1 MPIGPNRLMDLEVV
15 SASNTDELALLNILA
30 EFGGGISLVINREI
44 AEHAIAELQAFLDGR
59 LRQQKVANR
68 N

>member
-1 MPIGPNRLMDLEVV
+1 MPLDPNRLMDLEVIRD
-15 SASNTDELALLNILA
+15 SDDYASLNILA

-44 AEHAIAELQAFLDGR
+44 AEHAISELKAFLEGK
-59 LRQQKVANR
+59 LPQKKAANQ